1 MSASGETYCYCL
13 FIFVFLTFFT
23 DSYSQNTGKT
33 VIEGRVVDAKTGEPL
48 TGTNVFFDNTTI
60 GVITDSD
67 GKYRIETSSPS
78 DKVKFS
84 FLGYET
90 ETRNVTKGIV
100 QTININLKQS
110 SISLNIVRVKSEK
123 RTYRNKNNPAVEL
136 IQKVIAN
143 KDSNR
148 KEKFDYLQY
157 KQYEKIQFAMSN
169 LTQKFKQKNLAGK
182 FRFLFEN
189 IDTTKRIG
197 KNVLP
202 LYIKESISDHYY
214 RKNPEAT
221 KEIIRAEKT
230 NNLDEYLDNK
240 GVSNSIDYLYQNI
253 NIYDNVI
260 MFLTNKFV
268 SPIANLAPDFY
279 RYFIED
285 TLTVNNI
292 RCIRLFFE
300 PRNPADFLF
309 HGYLYI
315 TLDGNFAVRK
325 IDMGINKHLN
335 IDWVQDIAITQD
347 FDQFGLKTW
356 FLAKDEIS
364 IDFGIVKNS
373 MGLFGQRTI
382 SYKDYKVDQPIA
394 DKIFRGPRKTEK
406 LEPSQDKAGYWDANR
421 YTPLTSSERGT
432 YTTIDS
438 IKKVPEF
445 KNRMR
450 LITLFA
456 SDFLTYDKLEFG
468 PFDSF
473 YSYNTIEGSRF
484 RFGGRTTPGFSK
496 KINFDDYLAYGL
508 TDKILKYNVGFTY
521 SLTPGTIYQFPVK
534 SIRLSYQKE
543 VRIPGQEFQLSE
555 EDNIFFSLKRGV
567 NDKFLLNNTFRA
579 EFLNEYENHFSYLLG
594 FKHTRQSTEGNLHFI
609 SNDTL
614 NVNNNIRNINVSEL
628 YVKLRYAPNESFYQ
642 GKLYRY
648 PYRNKYPVIEL
659 ECDAGSKLINNDYD
673 YLRLQLDISKRFF
686 VSILGYGDI
695 TIEAGKI
702 FGTVPYPLLFIHRAN
717 QTYSYQKNDYNLMN
731 FLEFVSDKYASV
743 NLDYCFNGFI
753 FNKIPLLKKLKLREL
768 VTFKVLYGGL
778 SRSNNPD
785 YNTSLFQLPIDQ
797 NGVPLTYTLDKRPYF
812 EAGVGL
818 SNIFKILRVDL
829 IKRFSYLNNPHV
841 SDIGVRFLFRFDI

>member
-1 MSASGETYCYCL
+1 MRASGETYCYYIV
-13 FIFVFLTFFT
+13 IFVFLTFFT
-23 DSYSQNTGKT
+23 DSYSQNTGNT

-60 GVITDSD
+60 GAITDSE
-67 GKYRIETSSPS
+67 GKYRIETSKLS

-90 ETRNVTKGIV
+90 ETRSVTKGIV

-110 SISLNIVRVKSEK
+110 AISLNMVRVKSEK
-123 RTYRNKNNPAVEL
+123 RTYKNKDNPAVEL

-169 LTQKFKQKNLAGK
+169 LTQKFKQKNLVGK

-240 GVSNSIDYLYQNI
+240 GVSKSIDYLYQNI

-285 TLTVNNI
+285 TLTVNDI
-292 RCIRLFFE
+292 RCIKLFFE

-325 IDMGINKHLN
+325 IDMGINQHIN

-347 FDQFGLKTW
+347 FDQFGQKTW

-382 SYKDYKVDQPIA
+382 SYKDYKVDEPIA
-394 DKIFRGPRKTEK
+394 DKIFRGPEKTEK
-406 LEPSQDKAGYWDANR
+406 LEPSQDKAGYWDTNR
-421 YTPLTSSERGT
+421 YAPLTRSERGT

-445 KNRMR
+445 KKRMR

-456 SDFLTYDKLEFG
+456 SDFLTYDKVEFG

-473 YSYNTIEGSRF
+473 YSYNSIERSRF

-496 KINFDDYLAYGL
+496 KINFDGYLAYGL
-508 TDKILKYNVGFTY
+508 GDNILKYNAGITY
-521 SLTPGTIYQFPVK
+521 SLTPRTIYQFPVK
-534 SIRLSYQKE
+534 SLRLSYQKE

-594 FKHTRQSTEGNLHFI
+594 FKYTRQSTEGNLHFI

-659 ECDAGSKLINNDYD
+659 ECDAGSKLINNNYD

-686 VSILGYGDI
+686 LSVLGYGDI
-695 TIEAGKI
+695 TLEAGKL
-702 FGTVPYPLLFIHRAN
+702 FGSVPYPLLFIHRAN

-731 FLEFVSDKYASV
+731 FLEFVSDQYASV
-743 NLDYCFNGFI
+743 NLDYSFNGFI

-768 VTFKVLYGGL
+768 ITFKVLYGGL

-785 YNTSLFQLPIDQ
+785 YNNSLFQLPIDQ

-829 IKRFSYLNNPHV
+829 VKRFSYLNNPHV

>member
-1 MSASGETYCYCL
+1 MSISRETYYYCL
-13 FIFVFLTFFT
+13 FIFIFLTFFA
-23 DSYSQNTGKT
+23 DSYSQNSGKT
-33 VIEGRVVDAKTGEPL
+33 VIQGRVVDAKTGEPL
-48 TGTNVFFDNTTI
+48 TGTNVFFKNTTI
-60 GVITDSD
+60 GAITDNE
-67 GKYRIETSSPS
+67 GKYRIETSNPA
-78 DKVKFS
+78 DKVEFS
-84 FLGYET
+84 FLGYES
-90 ETRNVTKGIV
+90 ETRSVTKGIV

-110 SISLNIVRVKSEK
+110 SISLNMVRVKSEK
-123 RTYRNKNNPAVEL
+123 RTYKNKNNPAVEL

-169 LTQKFKQKNLAGK
+169 LTEKFKQKNLVGK

-285 TLTVNNI
+285 TLTVNDI
-292 RCIRLFFE
+292 RCIKLFFE

-325 IDMGINKHLN
+325 IDMGINNHIN

-347 FDQFGLKTW
+347 FDRFGLKTW

-382 SYKDYKVDQPIA
+382 SYKDYKVDEPIA
-394 DKIFRGPRKTEK
+394 DKIFRGPEKTEK
-406 LEPSQDKAGYWDANR
+406 LEPSQDKAGYWDTNR
-421 YTPLTSSERGT
+421 DTPLTSSEKGT

-450 LITLFA
+450 LITLIA

-473 YSYNTIEGSRF
+473 YSYNPVEGSRF

-496 KINFDDYLAYGL
+496 KINFDGYLAYGL
-508 TDKILKYNVGFTY
+508 TDKILKYNAGFTY
-521 SLTPGTIYQFPVK
+521 SLTPRTIYQFPVK
-534 SIRLSYQKE
+534 SIRLSYQRE

-579 EFLNEYENHFSYLLG
+579 EFLNEYGNHFSYLLG
-594 FKHTRQSTEGNLHFI
+594 FKYTRQSTEGNLHFI
-609 SNDTL
+609 SIDTL

-659 ECDAGSKLINNDYD
+659 ECDAGSKLLNNDYN

-686 VSILGYGDI
+686 FSVLGYGDI
-695 TIEAGKI
+695 TLEAGKL

-731 FLEFVSDKYASV
+731 FLEFVSDQYASV
-743 NLDYCFNGFI
+743 NLDYSFNGFI
-753 FNKIPLLKKLKLREL
+753 FNKIPLLKKLKFREL
-768 VTFKVLYGGL
+768 ITFKVLYGGL
-778 SRSNNPD
+778 SKSNNPD
-785 YNTSLFQLPIDQ
+785 YNNSLFQLPIDQ

-829 IKRFSYLNNPHV
+829 VKRFSYLNNPHV
-841 SDIGVRFLFRFDI
+841 SDIGIRFLFRFDI

>member
-1 MSASGETYCYCL
+1 
-13 FIFVFLTFFT
+13 
-23 DSYSQNTGKT
+23 
-33 VIEGRVVDAKTGEPL
+33 
-48 TGTNVFFDNTTI
+48 
-60 GVITDSD
+60 
-67 GKYRIETSSPS
+67 
-78 DKVKFS
+78 
-84 FLGYET
+84 
-90 ETRNVTKGIV
+90 
-100 QTININLKQS
+100 
-110 SISLNIVRVKSEK
+110 
-123 RTYRNKNNPAVEL
+123 
-136 IQKVIAN
+136 
-143 KDSNR
+143 
-148 KEKFDYLQY
+148 
-157 KQYEKIQFAMSN
+157 
-169 LTQKFKQKNLAGK
+169 
-182 FRFLFEN
+182 
-189 IDTTKRIG
+189 
-197 KNVLP
+197 
-202 LYIKESISDHYY
+202 
-214 RKNPEAT
+214 
-221 KEIIRAEKT
+221 
-230 NNLDEYLDNK
+230 
-240 GVSNSIDYLYQNI
+240 
-253 NIYDNVI
+253 

-279 RYFIED
+279 RYFIDD
-285 TLTVNNI
+285 TLTVNDI
-292 RCIRLFFE
+292 TCIKLFFE

-325 IDMGINKHLN
+325 IDMGINKHIN
-335 IDWVQDIAITQD
+335 IDWVQGIAITQD
-347 FDQFGLKTW
+347 FDQFGQKTW
-356 FLAKDEIS
+356 FLAKDEVS

-382 SYKDYKVDQPIA
+382 SYKDYKVDEPIA
-394 DKIFRGPRKTEK
+394 DKIFRGPEKTEK
-406 LEPSQDKAGYWDANR
+406 LEPSQDKPGYWDTNR
-421 YTPLTSSERGT
+421 YTPLTRSERGT

-445 KNRMR
+445 KKRIR
-450 LITLFA
+450 LITLVA
-456 SDFLTYDKLEFG
+456 SDFLTYDKFEFG

-473 YSYNTIEGSRF
+473 YSYNPIEGSRF

-496 KINFDDYLAYGL
+496 KINIDGYLAYGL
-508 TDKILKYNVGFTY
+508 NDKILKYNTGITY
-521 SLTPGTIYQFPVK
+521 SLTPRTIYQFPVK

-543 VRIPGQEFQLSE
+543 VRIPGQQFQLSE
-555 EDNIFFSLKRGV
+555 EDNILFSLKRGV

-579 EFLNEYENHFSYLLG
+579 EFLNEYENHFSCLVG
-594 FKHTRQSTEGNLHFI
+594 FSYMRQSTEGNLHFI
-609 SNDTL
+609 TNDSL
-614 NVNNNIRNINVSEL
+614 SLNNNIKNINVSEL

-659 ECDAGSKLINNDYD
+659 EGDAGSKLINNGYD

-686 VSILGYGDI
+686 ASILGYGDI
-695 TIEAGKI
+695 TLEAGKL

-785 YNTSLFQLPIDQ
+785 YNNSLFQFPVDQ
-797 NGVPLTYTLDKRPYF
+797 NGVPLTYTLDKRPYI

-829 IKRFSYLNNPHV
+829 VKRFSYLNNPHV
-841 SDIGVRFLFRFDI
+841 SDIGLRFLFRFDI